1 MPADDSREV
10 SLTNTQPG
18 AEVDSSDNSDSDSDY
33 NGKAPKPPIKW
44 IIVILLV
51 EMCERV
57 TYYTIA
63 GTQKTYLQNQMKKP
77 ASQAAA
83 TNSVFSMLCY
93 LWCLPGGLLADSIGR
108 YKTIIA
114 AGLIYCFGTA
124 MVGISAVRELQQ
136 PLSFV
141 FMIGSLVFIPLGTGG
156 IKPNIANFGADQIGD
171 ESPEQRECQKSY
183 FSWFYLMIN
192 VGVFIAFGFLANTTT
207 QGAPYIGVDSSEGYF
222 FAYGI
227 GALFMLLAIG
237 LFVSF
242 SAGYVKI
249 PGGGLGPFK
258 TLVSHMC
265 YATTHGGGWRA
276 WFTVIGFL
284 LLPVFF
290 GVTMVAALMPA
301 PSGGGGGA
309 PPDPCALDHTAATTT
324 AAPSDGG
331 GSLNHTLNNL
341 ALITGTVSVVFLV
354 VANLNTK
361 YIKDMP
367 AKAGKSV
374 AEDEEEFGAEECREA
389 LAIVPLLIVVNIG
402 FNLAYNAMN
411 NAFPASAC
419 QMNTLLGGEQLNGA
433 FFNIAD
439 AIAIIVFTPLFE
451 SCLYPVL
458 ARMKG
463 SPVRLGQKIVAG
475 LVIAAISNMVAAW
488 LEIKRRKTEY
498 LCPATFA
505 MDVFSKCAPGYG
517 DDGEEGTRMKDMSA
531 FWIFV
536 PFTLIGIAEILVN
549 PCLYCLAY
557 EAAPAKVR
565 SLVQAFQLFCSGCLS
580 NAFTA
585 AVMSATY
592 PDDLDSGN
600 LEVYY
605 YINVIFALFS
615 ILLYFW
621 LTRCFRNGEEIKA
634 VASLELEVT
643 EAPTDL
649 MDRVRTRVT
658 ERDETIMRVR
668 SQATGRSVM

>member
-1 MPADDSREV
+1 MPADEREV
-10 SLTNTQPG
+10 AVTSTNPR
-18 AEVDSSDNSDSDSDY
+18 ADDDSSSDSDSD
-33 NGKAPKPPIKW
+33 NDGKETKPPIKS

-63 GTQKTYLQNQMKKP
+63 GTQKTYLQNQMKRP

-108 YKTIIA
+108 YRTIIA
-114 AGLIYCFGTA
+114 AGLVYCSGTA
-124 MVGISAVRELQQ
+124 MVGIAAIRELQQ
-136 PLSFV
+136 PLSTV
-141 FMIGSLVFIPLGTGG
+141 FMVGSLVLIPLGTGG

-192 VGVFIAFGFLANTTT
+192 VGVFIAFGYLANTTT
-207 QGAPYIGVDSSEGYF
+207 QGAPYIGVDWSEGYF

-242 SAGYVKI
+242 SAGYLKV

-258 TLVSHMC
+258 TLVSHIC
-265 YATTHGGGWRA
+265 YSTTHGGGWRA

-290 GVTMVAALMPA
+290 LVTMTAALMPA
-301 PSGGGGGA
+301 PSRGGGGA
-309 PPDPCALDHTAATTT
+309 PPDPCVLDNVAVTTT
-324 AAPSDGG
+324 AAASEVG
-331 GSLNHTLNNL
+331 GSTTDTMNNL
-341 ALITGTVSVVFLV
+341 ALITGTVSVITLV
-354 VANLNTK
+354 LGNLNTN

-367 AKAGKSV
+367 GTKSV
-374 AEDEEEFGAEECREA
+374 NRNDDDDEFGAEEVREA

-402 FNLAYNAMN
+402 FNLSYNAMN

-419 QMNTLLGGEQLNGA
+419 QMNTLLGGKQLNGA

-451 SCLYPVL
+451 SCLYPAI
-458 ARMKG
+458 ARVKG
-463 SPVRLGQKIVAG
+463 SPVRIGQKIIAG
-475 LVIAAISNMVAAW
+475 LGIAALSNMAAAW
-488 LEIKRRKTEY
+488 LEIRRRHTEY

-505 MDVFSKCAPGYG
+505 VDVFSKCAPGYG
-517 DDGEEGTRMKDMSA
+517 DDGESGTRMKDISA

-557 EAAPAKVR
+557 EAAPTQVR

-592 PDDLDSGN
+592 PDDLDTGH
-600 LEVYY
+600 LESYY
-605 YINVIFALFS
+605 YINVILALLS
-615 ILLYFW
+615 VVLYFW
-621 LTRCFRNGEEIKA
+621 LTRCFRHGEEIKPQ
-634 VASLELEVT
+634 ASLELEVA
-643 EAPTDL
+643 ERPSDI

-658 ERDETIMRVR
+658 DRDDAMMRVR
-668 SQATGRSVM
+668 SQATGRSGF